1 MDWLAR
7 IDPEILLLIGV
18 FVGVV
23 LLFEGLRQLL
33 SRRET
38 AGEARS
44 RRMRMVAAGR
54 NLNERLELLAPQT
67 RKVGLPGWSQLE
79 ALILSA
85 GLPVRPELWLG
96 GMILGATVL
105 MVAGL
110 QFVDLPLA
118 LPLAVAVAVLV
129 PVVVLVSLRDKR
141 RQKLVAQLPDALE
154 LMARSLRA
162 GYPLNASIRTVA
174 ETMPDPIATEFG
186 IVVDQISYGDELVV
200 AVGKLADR
208 VPVEDFRYLAASVAI
223 QHGTGGNLGRV
234 LTVLSQVIRGR
245 AMMRRKIKAMSA
257 EGRISALILSCIPFL
272 MVGLNSILTPEYYG
286 GVVDDPLFLPLA
298 LLALGLIATNA
309 FVMVKLVS
317 FKI

>member
-1 MDWLAR
+1 MEWLAR

-44 RRMRMVAAGR
+44 RRMRMVASGR
-54 NLNERLELLAPQT
+54 NLSERLELLAPQP
-67 RKVGLPGWSQLE
+67 RSAGVPGWSQLE
-79 ALILSA
+79 ALILQS

-96 GMILGATVL
+96 GMILGATIL
-105 MVAGL
+105 MVAAL
-110 QFVDLPLA
+110 QVVDLA
-118 LPLAVAVAVLV
+118 LAVPFAIVIAVLV
-129 PVVVLVSLRDKR
+129 PVLVLLGLRDKR
-141 RQKLVAQLPDALE
+141 RAQLIAQLPDALD

-200 AVGKLADR
+200 AIGKLADR

-234 LTVLSQVIRGR
+234 LTVLAQVIRGR

-272 MVGLNSILTPEYYG
+272 MVGLNSFLTPEYYG
-286 GVVDDPLFLPLA
+286 GVVNDPLFLPLA
-298 LLALGLIATNA
+298 LAALGLITTNA
-309 FVMVKLVS
+309 LVMVKLVS

>member
-1 MDWLAR
+1 MEWLAR

-44 RRMRMVAAGR
+44 RRMRMVASGR
-54 NLNERLELLAPQT
+54 NLSERLELLAPQS
-67 RKVGLPGWSQLE
+67 RSAGVPGWSQLE
-79 ALILSA
+79 ALILQS

-96 GMILGATVL
+96 GMILGATIL
-105 MVAGL
+105 MVAAL
-110 QFVDLPLA
+110 QVVDLA
-118 LPLAVAVAVLV
+118 LAVPFAIVIAVLV
-129 PVVVLVSLRDKR
+129 PVLVLLGLRDKR
-141 RQKLVAQLPDALE
+141 RAQLIAQLPDALD

-200 AVGKLADR
+200 AIGKLADR

-234 LTVLSQVIRGR
+234 LTVLAQVIRGR

-272 MVGLNSILTPEYYG
+272 MVGLNSFLTPEYYG
-286 GVVDDPLFLPLA
+286 GVVNDPLFLPLA
-298 LLALGLIATNA
+298 LAALGLITTNA
-309 FVMVKLVS
+309 LVMVKLVS

>member
-7 IDPEILLLIGV
+7 IDPEILLMIGI

-54 NLNERLELLAPQT
+54 NLNERLDLLAPQT
-67 RKVGLPGWSQLE
+67 GSTGVPGWSRLE

-85 GLPVRPELWLG
+85 GLPLRPELWLG

-105 MVAGL
+105 MVGAL
-110 QFVDLPLA
+110 QFVGMAIAIPA
-118 LPLAVAVAVLV
+118 AVLVAVLV
-129 PVVVLVSLRDKR
+129 PVVVLLVLRDQR
-141 RQKLVAQLPDALE
+141 RDKLVAQLPDALD

-186 IVVDQISYGDELVV
+186 IVVDQISYGDELIV
-200 AVGKLADR
+200 AIGKLADR

-234 LTVLSQVIRGR
+234 LTVLAQVIRGR

-257 EGRISALILSCIPFL
+257 EGRISALILSCIPFI
-272 MVGLNSILTPEYYG
+272 MVGLNTVITPEYYG
-286 GVVDDPLFLPLA
+286 GVVDDPLFLPMA
-298 LLALGLIATNA
+298 LLALALIAVNA
-309 FVMVKLVS
+309 LVMAKLVS